1 MDLRNRFVRILRLSR
16 RILAPD
22 ILLDVRGL
30 SAAYGAVRVL
40 KNVSF
45 SVRRSESTSILGVNG
60 AGKSTLLKA
69 LSGITVKRCGEIAL
83 QSDRIDGLP
92 PHRIVDLGISL
103 VPEGRQLFPTL
114 SVTENL
120 EMGGLRLR
128 RRNLHREA
136 MTALGLVWE
145 LFPRLAERRSQT
157 AGTLSGG
164 EQQMLAIGRA
174 LASDPKLLLLDE
186 PTVGLAPQ
194 VIEDLFLVF
203 HKLKKN
209 GLSIVLAEQNVRL
222 ALDLADTAVLLDLG
236 HVVVAGS
243 AAELSQNKLI
253 KDTYLGHAG

>member
-1 MDLRNRFVRILRLSR
+1 LE
-16 RILAPD
+16 PD
-22 ILLDVRGL
+22 ILEVKAL
-30 SAAYGAVRVL
+30 SAAYGALQVL
-40 KNVSF
+40 RDVSF
-45 SVRRSESTSILGVNG
+45 SVRRSESMSVLGVNG
-60 AGKSTLLKA
+60 AGKSTLLRA
-69 LSGITVKRCGEIAL
+69 LSGITVKRRGEIRL
-83 QSDRIDGLP
+83 YPDRIDDLP
-92 PHRIVDLGISL
+92 SHQIVDRGISL

-128 RRNLHREA
+128 RQSLHREA
-136 MTALGLVWE
+136 ASALDLVWE
-145 LFPRLAERRSQT
+145 LFPRLAERRTQT

-209 GLSIVLAEQNVRL
+209 GLSIILAEQNVRL

-236 HVVVAGS
+236 QVVVAGS
-243 AAELSQNKLI
+243 AAELSQNPSIRKI
-253 KDTYLGHAG
+253 YLGHTD